1 MLLICNINTNY
12 GILISIS
19 KLIFWFLRRV
29 FLLNTQKRAAAIH
42 DISGFGKCS
51 LTVALPILSAMG
63 IETAAMPTALL
74 SAHTGIQGYTYND
87 LTDDMPL
94 FLNHWK
100 NLGLEFD
107 AIYSG
112 FLGSQR
118 QTQIVSDFI
127 DTFKKYDTIVL
138 VDPAMA
144 DNGEMYSTFD
154 KEFAKEMTKL
164 CKKAD
169 IIVPNITEAF
179 FMLGIEYTK
188 GPYTKEQIE
197 SILKALA
204 DLGPTNIVLTGVCFK
219 SDELGAASYDS
230 KTNTVKYSFS
240 PFINSYYHGTGD
252 IFASVLLS
260 SILNGFELDKS
271 VDIAVDFIY
280 DCLLRS
286 GKAKT
291 NVLHGVN
298 FESGLPCLAKK
309 LGLV

>member
-1 MLLICNINTNY
+1 
-12 GILISIS
+12 
-19 KLIFWFLRRV
+19 
-29 FLLNTQKRAAAIH
+29 LNTQKRAAAIH
-42 DISGFGKCS
+42 DISGFGRCS

-74 SAHTGIQGYTYND
+74 SSHTGIEGYTYND

-112 FLGSQR
+112 FLGSQ
-118 QTQIVSDFI
+118 TQIEIVSNFI
-127 DTFKKYDTIVL
+127 DTFKKDDTLVL

-144 DNGEMYSTFD
+144 DHGKMYPTFD
-154 KEFAKEMTKL
+154 KAFAKEMTKL

-179 FMLGIEYTK
+179 FMLGMDYMK
-188 GPYTKEQIE
+188 GPYTQEQIE
-197 SILKALA
+197 SILNALSE
-204 DLGPTNIVLTGVCFK
+204 LGPTNIVLTGVCFK
-219 SDELGAASYDS
+219 DDELGAASYDA
-230 KTNTVKYSFS
+230 KTSTVKYSFS
-240 PFINSYYHGTGD
+240 PFIDSYYHGTGD

-260 SILNGFELDKS
+260 AILNGYELNKS

-280 DCLLRS
+280 GCLLRS
-286 GKAKT
+286 GKAET
-291 NVLHGVN
+291 NALRGVN
-298 FESGLPCLAKK
+298 FESGLPALAKK